1 MRVLV
6 TGASGLI
13 GRHTVELLLHEGH
26 EVRAFQRR
34 PLGPVAAKQGA
45 EVPRQ
50 NNMDG
55 VGGTIEYVSGD
66 VRIDTQ
72 ALRVAASGCGAVVHL
87 AGRGDVAESRGDP
100 LGYAELIAQGTLHAL
115 EAARTTGAVFVL
127 ASSQRVYPLHPT
139 PCHEEDQPEPDSP
152 YGYAKWVA
160 ELWCRM
166 ASEQFRVT
174 TRVLRFFSVFGPGQ
188 QPNGGSGVVTIFA
201 RAALRD
207 QPLEVQS
214 HGRRDFTDVRDVAHG
229 IVLAL
234 EKPADGTWSTYNIAT
249 GTGTSFRA
257 LAELILQRTESKSS
271 IEERINEPAGR
282 DLVADVTSAR
292 RDLGYAPCVKLSEGV
307 DHYIQW
313 LRRHDS
319 A

>member
-1 MRVLV
+1 MKVLV

-13 GRHTVELLLHEGH
+13 GRHTLDLLLREGH
-26 EVRAFQRR
+26 SVRTFQRGQ
-34 PLGPVAAKQGA
+34 LAGVAGA
-45 EVPRQ
+45 
-50 NNMDG
+50 DG
-55 VGGTIEYVSGD
+55 RSVEYISGD
-66 VRIDTQ
+66 VRKDRDALCAAATDCQ
-72 ALRVAASGCGAVVHL
+72 ALVHL
-87 AGRGDVAESRGDP
+87 AGRGDVAESRADP
-100 LGYAELIAQGTLHAL
+100 LGYAELIAQGTLNAL

-127 ASSQRVYPLHPT
+127 ASSQRVYPLHPNA
-139 PCHEEDQPEPDSP
+139 CNEEDQPEPDSP

-166 ASEQFRVT
+166 ASEQFRLT

-207 QPLEVQS
+207 QPLEIQS
-214 HGRRDFTDVRDVAHG
+214 QGRRDFTDVRDVARG

-234 EKPADGTWSTYNIAT
+234 DKPADGNWSIHNIAT

-257 LAELILQRTESKSS
+257 LAELIVQLTGSRST
-271 IEERINEPAGR
+271 IEERINEPAGQ
-282 DLVADVTSAR
+282 DLVANVNSAR
-292 RDLGYAPCVKLSEGV
+292 KDLGYEPCIKLGEGL

-313 LRRHDS
+313 LRQHDS

>member
-1 MRVLV
+1 MKVLV

-13 GRHTVELLLHEGH
+13 GRHTVDLLLREGH
-26 EVRAFQRR
+26 SVRTFQRGQ
-34 PLGPVAAKQGA
+34 LAGAAGT
-45 EVPRQ
+45 
-50 NNMDG
+50 DG
-55 VGGTIEYVSGD
+55 GSVEYVSGD
-66 VRIDTQ
+66 VRTDREALCAAAADCQ
-72 ALRVAASGCGAVVHL
+72 ALVHL
-87 AGRGDVAESRGDP
+87 AGKGDVAESRSDP
-100 LGYAELIAQGTLHAL
+100 LGYAELIAQGTLNAL

-127 ASSQRVYPLHPT
+127 ASSQRVYPLHPN
-139 PCHEEDQPEPDSP
+139 PCNEEDQPEPDSP

-207 QPLEVQS
+207 QPLEIQS
-214 HGRRDFTDVRDVAHG
+214 QGRRDFTDVRDVARG

-234 EKPADGTWSTYNIAT
+234 GKPADGTYRVYNIAT
-249 GTGTSFRA
+249 GAGTSFRA
-257 LAELILQRTESKSS
+257 LAELILQQTGSRST
-271 IEERINEPAGR
+271 IEERINDEPAGR
-282 DLVADVTSAR
+282 DLVADVTRAR
-292 RDLGYAPCVKLSEGV
+292 KDLGYAPCVKLSEGL